1 MPTSKSKTSARQVAK
16 YADMFTAMG
25 TEPRLRIMQLL
36 LSAHPDGLVVGLREF
51 WFNYDRFTRAFEG
64 RLKTRYDVGGV
75 ARVDGTHPR
84 TGRVLDAWREFNRR
98 VDWALVGFGACGGC
112 APWAV
117 MDAVELEGNGVP
129 TVTLISVDL
138 EGVARRTAESM
149 GHPQL
154 RILTLPHHI
163 DDMSDQEIDA
173 LAAGTFD
180 RIIDALTHPFD
191 G

>member
-1 MPTSKSKTSARQVAK
+1 MTIAGLQVVDPSVRKAHSALPLIERPS
-16 YADMFTAMG
+16 D
-25 TEPRLRIMQLL
+25 
-36 LSAHPDGLVVGLREF
+36 PDGLVLGLREF
-51 WFNYDRFTRAFEG
+51 WFNYDRFTRSFEALL
-64 RLKTRYDVGGV
+64 RERYDVPG
-75 ARVDGTHPR
+75 ALRVDGTHPR
-84 TGRVLDAWREFNRR
+84 TGRVLEGWLDFNRS

-117 MDAVELEGNGVP
+117 MDAVELEKNGVP

-163 DDMSDQEIDA
+163 DDMSDDEIEA
-173 LAAGTFD
+173 LAAESFD
-180 RIIDALTHPFD
+180 RIIDALTRPFD